1 MELSDVVDI
10 DVLYRL
16 RNITFAISPW
26 PFAVVGTI
34 ALLLLPVGTPMN
46 VPEGDGALSFLI
58 LSLAA
63 YLCGT
68 GMIWKGLNDLMILR
82 FIRDTPTS
90 NIGSMASGD
99 TEIKGAARKLET
111 EFDSP
116 FSDRRCVAFEY
127 KIEEYRNARHGRT
140 WETVDFGGTNDR
152 FALEDDT
159 GAAAVDP
166 SKASLRIDWD
176 VAAKTDGD
184 TEPPEAVRDFI
195 MSSEDLSF
203 EYKKSLGTGNPR
215 RYKEK
220 VIPPGQDLYVFGE
233 GSSYSEHG
241 IKRSP
246 RGKSTD
252 LPDIRQTGRCSVQR
266 LLHVVQAIHT
276 RRTPGRNHRLCR
288 AIRLTFMSGSGRSST
303 WPWPTTL
310 L

>member
-16 RNITFAISPW
+16 RNTTFAISPW
-26 PFAVVGTI
+26 PFAIVGTI

-46 VPEGDGALSFLI
+46 VPESDGALSFLI
-58 LSLAA
+58 LSQAA
-63 YLCGT
+63 FLCGM

-90 NIGSMASGD
+90 SIGSMASGD

-127 KIEEYRNARHGRT
+127 KIEEYRSAGRSRK
-140 WETVDFGGTNDR
+140 WETVDFGGTNEP

-195 MSSEDLSF
+195 MNSEELSF
-203 EYKKSLGTGNPR
+203 EYNKSMGTGNPR

-220 VIPPGQDLYVFGE
+220 VVSPGQELYVFGE
-233 GSSYSEHG
+233 GSSYSKHG
-241 IKRSP
+241 IKEVHA
-246 RGKSTD
+246 GKAPIYLISD
-252 LPDIRQTGRCSVQR
+252 KPEDALSND
-266 LLHVVQAIHT
+266 
-276 RRTPGRNHRLCR
+276 
-288 AIRLTFMSGSGRSST
+288 FST
-303 WPWPTTL
+303 WYKRFIPAGL
-310 L
+310 LAGIIGYGGLYASLL